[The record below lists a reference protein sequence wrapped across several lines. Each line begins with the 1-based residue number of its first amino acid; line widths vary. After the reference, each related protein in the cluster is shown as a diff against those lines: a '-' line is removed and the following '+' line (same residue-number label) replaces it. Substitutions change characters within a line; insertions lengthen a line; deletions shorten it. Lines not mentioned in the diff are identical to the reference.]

1 MASAKILT
9 FLKYVISGLYSKL
22 FCGIGAKWPR
32 ISMSNRGPGL
42 SHMWRISKSAELGS
56 SFTGPIFERNTTVAA
71 KGK

>member
-1 MASAKILT
+1 
-9 FLKYVISGLYSKL
+9 
-22 FCGIGAKWPR
+22 
-32 ISMSNRGPGL
+32 MSNRGPGL